1 MSFQSLKVD
10 ELKKVA
16 ASFAVEPEVADEE
29 HGPTK
34 KELLAALAE
43 NGVSWK
49 DYQDL
54 KDASDDADDEQ
65 AEDDTV
71 EEEQKEEATKQ
82 DVAEEAAFATAE
94 EREEEADKADDVAA
108 DADLPADEEVEEE
121 KGEDEDSGDEIL
133 VKYVRKNPTWEQA
146 GHRFTKDH
154 PFKSLPVELAERLIK
169 SGVVVQALPSEVKD
183 YYS

>member
-10 ELKKVA
+10 ELKRVA
-16 ASFAVEPEVADEE
+16 ASFAAEPEVADEE

-54 KDASDDADDEQ
+54 KDASDDADDTE
-65 AEDDTV
+65 V
-71 EEEQKEEATKQ
+71 EEGAAKQ
-82 DVAEEAAFATAE
+82 DVS
-94 EREEEADKADDVAA
+94 D
-108 DADLPADEEVEEE
+108 DADLPVDEEVDEEQE
-121 KGEDEDSGDEIL
+121 EDGDFSNEIL

-146 GHRFTKDH
+146 GHRFTHDH
-154 PFKSLPVELAERLIK
+154 PFKSLDAELAERLIK

-183 YYS
+183 YYN

>member
-1 MSFQSLKVD
+1 MSFQNLKVD

-16 ASFAVEPEVADEE
+16 ASFAVEPEVADEG

-43 NGVSWK
+43 NGVSWR

-54 KDASDDADDEQ
+54 KDASDDVG
-65 AEDDTV
+65 DTEV
-71 EEEQKEEATKQ
+71 EEEQKEEAAKQ
-82 DVAEEAAFATAE
+82 DVADE
-94 EREEEADKADDVAA
+94 
-108 DADLPADEEVEEE
+108 ADLPADEEVEEE
-121 KGEDEDSGDEIL
+121 KDEDSGDEIL

-146 GHRFTKDH
+146 GHLFTKDH
-154 PFKSLPVELAERLIK
+154 PFKALPPELAERLIK
-169 SGVVVQALPSEVKD
+169 SNVVVQALPSEVKD

>member
-54 KDASDDADDEQ
+54 KDASDDVDGTE
-65 AEDDTV
+65 V
-71 EEEQKEEATKQ
+71 EEEQKE
-82 DVAEEAAFATAE
+82 
-94 EREEEADKADDVAA
+94 ADKADD
-108 DADLPADEEVEEE
+108 DADLPAGEEVEEE
-121 KGEDEDSGDEIL
+121 KDRDEDTGDEIL

-183 YYS
+183 YYN

>member
-54 KDASDDADDEQ
+54 KDASDDADDTE
-65 AEDDTV
+65 V
-71 EEEQKEEATKQ
+71 EEEQKEEAAKQ
-82 DVAEEAAFATAE
+82 DVAEEVAFATAD
-94 EREEEADKADDVAA
+94 EREEADKADDVAD

-183 YYS
+183 YYN

>member
-1 MSFQSLKVD
+1 MSFQNLKVD

-34 KELLAALAE
+34 KELIAALAE
-43 NGVSWK
+43 SGVSWK

-54 KDASDDADDEQ
+54 QNEVEDDE
-65 AEDDTV
+65 A
-71 EEEQKEEATKQ
+71 
-82 DVAEEAAFATAE
+82 AEEVVDE
-94 EREEEADKADDVAA
+94 SVADKTDV
-108 DADLPADEEVEEE
+108 ADEEVEEDAE
-121 KGEDEDSGDEIL
+121 EAEEAAEDTDEIL

-154 PFKSLPVELAERLIK
+154 PFKSLPVELAERLVK

-183 YYS
+183 YYN